1 MEKLCKVS
9 FYAEMDEADVGAT
22 KEYLAEVMEKEMHIE
37 ISGMVSVTPFTE
49 SGNTL
54 CKHRN
59 EDKCS
64 EYCDGFDTSKDCY
77 IPT

>member
-9 FYAEMDEADVGAT
+9 FYAEMDEADIGAT

-37 ISGMVSVTPFTE
+37 VSGMVNVVPFDE
-49 SGNTL
+49 VSNTL
-54 CKHRN
+54 CKNRN

-64 EYCDGFDTSKDCY
+64 DYCEGFDASKDCY

>member
-22 KEYLAEVMEKEMHIE
+22 KEYLAEVIEKEMHIE
-37 ISGMVSVTPFTE
+37 VSGMVNVAPFTE
-49 SGNTL
+49 SSNSL
-54 CKHRN
+54 CKYRN
-59 EDKCS
+59 EDKCN
-64 EYCDGFDTSKDCY
+64 EYCEGFDASKDCY

>member
-22 KEYLAEVMEKEMHIE
+22 KEYLAEVMEKEMHIDVLGLVE
-37 ISGMVSVTPFTE
+37 IVSFTDVK
-49 SGNTL
+49 SAL

-59 EDKCS
+59 EDKCN
-64 EYCDGFDTSKDCY
+64 EYCEGFDTSKDCY
-77 IPT
+77 IPS